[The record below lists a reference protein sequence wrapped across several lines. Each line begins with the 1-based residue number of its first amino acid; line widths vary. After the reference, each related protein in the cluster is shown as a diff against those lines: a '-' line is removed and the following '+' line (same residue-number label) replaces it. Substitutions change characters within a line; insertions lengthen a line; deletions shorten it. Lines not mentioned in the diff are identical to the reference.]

1 MRRRVILG
9 LALSL
14 ACPAFAQD
22 QEGQGTLN
30 LSAALGTGPA
40 LQAGLRWR
48 VFKSQTDPDGTH
60 RLVVESALPHPS
72 LTVQP
77 GDYVIHVAFGLAS
90 ATKAISLGPEARDTK
105 LILSAGAL
113 RIHCVSEGDKA
124 IGPGDVALAV
134 YVPERNN
141 ETAKLVYAKALE
153 DQVIGVP
160 EGNYHI
166 ASTYIDNRGIGSL
179 GQTHGGIP
187 TNSISAG
194 DVHVDTGKIVDV
206 TLRHHVATLTIKL
219 VTAPGGGALANSTF
233 TVLTPG
239 GDIVRELGGAFP
251 SLVLAEGEYVVVAR
265 HDAKTYQ
272 ATFTRAIGA
281 RPRRRGARA
290 RRDQLRGRRCRR
302 SSFRSNASLARLMRS
317 QAPSPRPRSRP
328 KSIPS
333 PGSSTFS
340 PNSTSRATWTSAISS
355 ARKSM

>member
-1 MRRRVILG
+1 MRRRVL
-9 LALSL
+9 LALAL
-14 ACPAFAQD
+14 ALASPAPAQD

-48 VFKSQTDPDGTH
+48 VFKTQTDADGTH

-72 LTVQP
+72 LTVPP
-77 GDYVIHVAFGLAS
+77 GDYVVHAAFGLAS
-90 ATKAISLGPEARDTK
+90 ATKAVSLGAEARDTK

-113 RIHCVSEGDKA
+113 RIHCVTDGDKPIDPA
-124 IGPGDVALAV
+124 DVALAV

-141 ETAKLVYAKALE
+141 ATAQLVYAKARE
-153 DQVIGVP
+153 NEVIGVP

-166 ASTYIDNRGIGSL
+166 ASTFIDNRGIGSL
-179 GQTHGGIP
+179 GQTRSVGIP

-194 DVHVDTGKIVDV
+194 DVHVETGKIVDV

-272 ATFTRAIGA
+272 ATFTVQSGQDRDVEVLASGA
-281 RPRRRGARA
+281 
-290 RRDQLRGRRCRR
+290 
-302 SSFRSNASLARLMRS
+302 SN
-317 QAPSPRPRSRP
+317 
-328 KSIPS
+328 
-333 PGSSTFS
+333 
-340 PNSTSRATWTSAISS
+340 
-355 ARKSM
+355 

>member
-1 MRRRVILG
+1 MRRRVFLIFA
-9 LALSL
+9 LALAS
-14 ACPAFAQD
+14 PALAQD
-22 QEGQGTLN
+22 PEGQGTLN
-30 LSAALGTGPA
+30 LSAALGSGPA

-48 VFKSQTDPDGTH
+48 VFKSQTDPDGSH
-60 RLVVESALPHPS
+60 RLIVESTLPHPS
-72 LTVQP
+72 LTVP
-77 GDYVIHVAFGLAS
+77 AGDYVIHVAFGLAS

-113 RIHCVSEGDKA
+113 RIHCVAQADKG
-124 IGPGDVALAV
+124 IEPGDVALAI

-141 ETAKLVYAKALE
+141 ATARLVYAKARANE
-153 DQVIGVP
+153 VIGVP

-179 GQTHGGIP
+179 GQTRSGGIP

-194 DVHVDTGKIVDV
+194 DVHVTTGKIVDV

-272 ATFTRAIGA
+272 ATFTVQSGLDRDVEVLA
-281 RPRRRGARA
+281 RGAT
-290 RRDQLRGRRCRR
+290 
-302 SSFRSNASLARLMRS
+302 N
-317 QAPSPRPRSRP
+317 
-328 KSIPS
+328 
-333 PGSSTFS
+333 
-340 PNSTSRATWTSAISS
+340 
-355 ARKSM
+355 

>member
-1 MRRRVILG
+1 MRSLVFLAFALG
-9 LALSL
+9 LAF
-14 ACPAFAQD
+14 PAFAQD

-60 RLVVESALPHPS
+60 RLIVESALPHPS
-72 LTVQP
+72 LTVPP

-90 ATKAISLGPEARDTK
+90 ATKAISLGAEARDTK

-113 RIHCVSEGDKA
+113 RIHCTAQGDKPVDPADVSLA
-124 IGPGDVALAV
+124 I

-141 ETAKLVYAKALE
+141 ATAKLVYAKARE
-153 DQVIGVP
+153 NEVIGVP

-166 ASTYIDNRGIGSL
+166 ASTFLDNRGVGSL
-179 GQTHGGIP
+179 DKTRNVGIA

-194 DVHVDTGKIVDV
+194 DVNVATGKIVDV

-239 GDIVRELGGAFP
+239 GDIVRELAGAFP

-272 ATFTRAIGA
+272 ATFTVQSGQDRDVEVLA
-281 RPRRRGARA
+281 RGAT
-290 RRDQLRGRRCRR
+290 
-302 SSFRSNASLARLMRS
+302 N
-317 QAPSPRPRSRP
+317 
-328 KSIPS
+328 
-333 PGSSTFS
+333 
-340 PNSTSRATWTSAISS
+340 
-355 ARKSM
+355 